1 MPLDWDEVKPGLTMK
16 DFTIFNSIDRLKETG
31 DLFKG
36 VLGKGID
43 LEKTIKKAKE
53 TFGS

>member
-1 MPLDWDEVKPGLTMK
+1 LKMT
-16 DFTIFNSIDRLKETG
+16 DFHIFNAVERVKSEG

-43 LEKTIKKAKE
+43 LEKTIAAAKRI
-53 TFGS
+53 FG

>member
-1 MPLDWDEVKPGLTMK
+1 MK
-16 DFTIFNSIDRLKETG
+16 HFTIFNSIDRLKSEG

-43 LEKTIKKAKE
+43 LEKTIKKAQGMFE
-53 TFGS
+53 